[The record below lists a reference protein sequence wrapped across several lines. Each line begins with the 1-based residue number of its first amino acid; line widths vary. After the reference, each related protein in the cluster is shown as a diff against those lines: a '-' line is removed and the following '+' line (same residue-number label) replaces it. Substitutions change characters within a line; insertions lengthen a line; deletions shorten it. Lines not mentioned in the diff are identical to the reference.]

1 MTKMWCIIVAGGN
14 MENKSFKFKILLATI
29 GTLILAVSIN
39 FIIGINWGMSTY
51 DTACLTTQ
59 YLFGFEN
66 YGDAVLLTHMI
77 FLVLLIVFMK
87 KLNTSL
93 KHIGI
98 SLISIVI
105 VSRVLNFFGFIIDI
119 QYSSTLVM
127 LIVFLINVFAVN
139 LAIYLMASSTI
150 IATPYDRFVIQLSTI
165 SGKDLGRARLIVD
178 IITFIFAFIIILLF
192 NLPVPISLATL
203 FIVLFSGP
211 IITMWGKL
219 FKF

>member
-1 MTKMWCIIVAGGN
+1 MWCIIVAGGN
-14 MENKSFKFKILLATI
+14 MENKSFKFKFLLATI

-77 FLVLLIVFMK
+77 FLVLLIIFMK

-119 QYSSTLVM
+119 EYSNTLVM

-150 IATPYDRFVIQLSTI
+150 IATPYDRFVIQLSSI

-178 IITFIFAFIIILLF
+178 IITFIFAFVIILLF
-192 NLPVPISLATL
+192 SLPVPISLATL

>member
-1 MTKMWCIIVAGGN
+1 MWCIIVAGGN
-14 MENKSFKFKILLATI
+14 MENKSFKFKFLLATI

-77 FLVLLIVFMK
+77 FLVLLIIFMK
-87 KLNTSL
+87 KLKTSI

-119 QYSSTLVM
+119 EYTNTLVM
-127 LIVFLINVFAVN
+127 LIVFLVNVFAVN

-150 IATPYDRFVIQLSTI
+150 IATPYDRFVIQLSSI

-192 NLPVPISLATL
+192 SLPVPISLATL

>member
-1 MTKMWCIIVAGGN
+1 
-14 MENKSFKFKILLATI
+14 MENKSLKFKFLLATI

-59 YLFGFEN
+59 YLFGFDN

-77 FLVLLIVFMK
+77 FLVLLLIFMK
-87 KLNTSL
+87 KLNTSI

-105 VSRVLNFFGFIIDI
+105 VSRVLNLFGFIIDI
-119 QYSSTLVM
+119 EYSSFLVM
-127 LIVFLINVFAVN
+127 LVIFLVNVFAVN

-150 IATPYDRFVIQLSTI
+150 IATPYDRFVIQLSSTT
-165 SGKDLGRARLIVD
+165 GRDLGRARLIVD
-178 IITFIFAFIIILLF
+178 IITFIFAFIIIILF

-211 IITMWGKL
+211 IITMWGKI

>member
-1 MTKMWCIIVAGGN
+1 
-14 MENKSFKFKILLATI
+14 MENKSFKFKFLLATI

-77 FLVLLIVFMK
+77 FLVLLIIFMK
-87 KLNTSL
+87 KLETSI

-119 QYSSTLVM
+119 EYSNTLVM
-127 LIVFLINVFAVN
+127 LIVFLVNVFAVN

-150 IATPYDRFVIQLSTI
+150 IATPYDRFVIQLSSI

-192 NLPVPISLATL
+192 SLPVPISLATL